1 MRILHYQRDM
11 RLKGGGVV
19 RFVLDVAAAVAARG
33 HEVVLASPDVSDLPA
48 EWKVGASGLPRA
60 LKLPVPDLPMDLWGP
75 GALRE
80 VRGAMAA
87 SGVVHIHGVWWPTN
101 VQIARAADALG
112 VPYVITPHGMFDDVA
127 VAQKSRKKK
136 LFHALVGRRLFERAA
151 LVHVTAQGELNQTHK
166 WFHAPRTAIVPPV
179 IDLHLFRDL
188 RGPEEARAAFTLPL
202 ASAPVVLFL
211 SRVHPQKCPEVLI
224 DAVALLKER
233 GVDCNLFIAGPG
245 ESGYIETLNRRA
257 AERGVADRT
266 RFPGMVSGPLKVSL
280 YQMATVFAL
289 PSPQESFG
297 LVMTEAMSCG
307 TPVVTTDSIDIS
319 PELRASTAAE
329 TVPGTAEAFAGALGG
344 LLAEPDRRS
353 RLAAA
358 ARAWLKDYLDPAAV
372 AVQYEA
378 MYADIC
384 KR

>member
-1 MRILHYQRDM
+1 MRVFHYQRDM

-33 HEVVLASPDVSDLPA
+33 HEVVLATPDVSDLPA
-48 EWKVGASGLPRA
+48 EWKAGTPGLPRA
-60 LKLPVPDLPMDLWGP
+60 LKLPMPDLPMDLWGP

-80 VRGAMAA
+80 VRGAMAE

-101 VQIARAADALG
+101 VQIARTADALG

-127 VAQKSRKKK
+127 VAQKPGKKK

-179 IDLHLFRDL
+179 IDLHLFREL
-188 RGPEEARAAFTLPL
+188 PGPDEARAAFAPPL

-211 SRVHPQKCPEVLI
+211 SRVHPQKCPEILV
-224 DAVALLKER
+224 DAVALLKQR
-233 GVDCNLFIAGPG
+233 GVDCNLVIAGPG
-245 ESGYIETLNRRA
+245 EPAYIDSLKRRA

-266 RFPGMVSGPLKVSL
+266 LCPGMVGGRLKVSL
-280 YQMATVFAL
+280 YQLATIFAL

-307 TPVVTTDSIDIS
+307 TPVVTTDSIDIT
-319 PELRASTAAE
+319 PELRASGAAE
-329 TVPGTAEAFAGALGG
+329 TVPGNAEAFAGALQG
-344 LLAEPDRRS
+344 LLAAPERRS
-353 RLAAA
+353 QLAAA
-358 ARAWLKDYLDPAAV
+358 ARAWLSNYLDPVAV
-372 AVQYEA
+372 AVQYET

-384 KR
+384 KG